1 MSPEEKQNKS
11 LLLKQWWSLMQL
23 DIDKVVIKINH
34 HFFKG
39 MKYSYS
45 YVSNS
50 VFNLVNDSPPVSSQ
64 SSSN

>member
-1 MSPEEKQNKS
+1 MSPEEEQKEAS
-11 LLLKQWWSLMQL
+11 LLEQQWLLMQSG
-23 DIDKVVIKINH
+23 IDKAIIKIKSSIYV
-34 HFFKG
+34 KG
-39 MKYSYS
+39 RKYG